1 MSHSDAYDYRR
12 AQMVESLRRGG
23 VEDARVL
30 DAMAEVPRHLF
41 VPEAFRHQAYSDD
54 VSIHIGEGQTISQ
67 PRIVALMTGAAE
79 IEPGDRVLEIGTGS
93 GYQAAVLSKLA
104 RFVFTVERVSS
115 LARQAKAVL
124 DHLGVDNVSVKV
136 MDGTLGWRAQ
146 APTTEGQ
153 NCAASPYDAILVTA
167 GAPEVPAPL
176 VEQLAD
182 GGRLVVPVGPRETQV
197 LKVVERRGDRM
208 FTGELKGACFVPL
221 IGRHGWGEEPA

>member
-1 MSHSDAYDYRR
+1 MTHSDAYDYRR

-23 VEDARVL
+23 IEDRKVL
-30 DAMAEVPRHLF
+30 EVMAEVPRHFF

-54 VSIHIGEGQTISQ
+54 VSQ
-67 PRIVALMTGAAE
+67 PRIVALMTSAAAVD
-79 IEPGDRVLEIGTGS
+79 PGDRVLEIGTGS

-104 RFVFTVERVSS
+104 RFVFTVERVAS

-124 DHLGVDNVSVKV
+124 DQLGIDNVSVKV
-136 MDGTLGWRAQ
+136 MDGTLGWSAQ
-146 APTTEGQ
+146 A
-153 NCAASPYDAILVTA
+153 PYDAILVTA

-176 VEQLAD
+176 VEQLTD

-197 LKVVERRGDRM
+197 LKVVERRGDKI

-221 IGRHGWGEEPA
+221 IGRHGWGEGSE